1 MKKPINFLLTLR
13 NTIILSNTCPQIY
26 NVLNTHIPAH
36 NKYSLEH
43 IFPKCYM
50 NKISYNDLHNI
61 YKCNDYINNHR
72 SNYKF
77 TDFDDKLYNPTDFT
91 RILNT
96 NNYISTKHKLFI
108 PEEESRGI
116 ISRSIMY
123 ISYEYKNKF
132 HKVIDSKLLI
142 NWCLNYPPTKEEK
155 IHNHIVF
162 MRQFKRNRFIDLYN
176 KKNYKNYIYE
186 LFG

>member
-1 MKKPINFLLTLR
+1 MKNINLLITLR

-26 NVLNTHIPAH
+26 NINRIDI
-36 NKYSLEH
+36 NKYGQYSLEH

-61 YKCNDYINNHR
+61 YKCNNYINNHR

-77 TDFDDKLYNPTDFT
+77 TDFNDNLYNPTDFKQL
-91 RILNT
+91 LNT
-96 NNYISTKHKLFI
+96 NNYLSIKHQLFI

-116 ISRSIMY
+116 ISRAIMY
-123 ISYEYKNKF
+123 MSYEYKYKYN
-132 HKVIDSKLLI
+132 KVIDKDLLI
-142 NWCLNYPPTKEEK
+142 QWCLHYPPTKEEK

-176 KKNYKNYIYE
+176 KKNYKKYIYE